1 MLNFAHVPILFPL
14 LMTKLSRKQIKEGL
28 DQVPIDVLLTGTRN
42 NRLTH
47 KQKEFAKELALG
59 NTKAGAYRKAYNT
72 KANKKVQANKGSEL
86 SLRDDI
92 RVEVEAIKEAIE
104 FNKSHTMAQLRALVI
119 SQLTKEAL
127 NGENPPASRLT
138 AIKALGEVSGVD
150 AFIHRTETKIIKD
163 SDTARAEIMEQLRKA
178 MGDSLRTINEPEDDP
193 LSLLSELAEARKQK
207 DEIATP
213 PHPTPQESPTI
224 DGDTTHSIPHKSPP
238 KVSDSS
244 HAPVSFRKE
253 EGVGGTKDT
262 YLEQYTDSE
271 TPPVTN
277 WKAKG

>member
-28 DQVPIDVLLTGTRN
+28 DQVPMDVLLLGHRSDS
-42 NRLTH
+42 LTH
-47 KQKEFAKELALG
+47 KQKEFAKNVALG
-59 NTKAGAYRKAYNT
+59 ETGADAYRKAY
-72 KANKKVQANKGSEL
+72 KSKGKPKTVGNNASKL
-86 SLRDDI
+86 MQKDGIKL
-92 RVEVEAIKEAIE
+92 EVEAIREAIE
-104 FNKSHTMAQLRALVI
+104 FNKSHSSAQLRALVV

-127 NGENPPASRLT
+127 NEDNPPASRLT
-138 AIKALGEVSGVD
+138 ALKALGTVAGVD
-150 AFIHRTETKIIKD
+150 AFIERKEVRTIKD

-193 LSLLSELAEARKQK
+193 LSLLSELADAKRQK
-207 DEIATP
+207 EEIATP
-213 PHPTPQESPTI
+213 PHPTPEESPEL
-224 DGDTTHSIPHKSPP
+224 DAATTHSIPHKSPP

-277 WKAKG
+277 WVAKG